1 MLKSD
6 ISIYSWKSLTDN
18 IIFIANVYNLLLPIF
33 VLCTKYIEK
42 SNLYVFKSW
51 REDALDLD
59 RAVSNPWTLIIIFT
73 IRYNVITS
81 SSHHSVFIWI
91 QLKLM
96 TSSLGTYMVT
106 RHSQAI
112 LTHKNNTQAPVVHA
126 YILYVFKTFK
136 YLKRDLD

>member
-1 MLKSD
+1 LTDVKIRN
-6 ISIYSWKSLTDN
+6 ISIYFWKGLTDN
-18 IIFIANVYNLLLPIF
+18 IIFIANVYNLLLPIL
-33 VLCTKYIEK
+33 VLCTKYNIEK
-42 SNLYVFKSW
+42 SNLYVCKSW

-96 TSSLGTYMVT
+96 TSSLCTYMVT
-106 RHSQAI
+106 RRSQAI
-112 LTHKNNTQAPVVHA
+112 LTHKNNTHAPVVHTTRIHPVRV
-126 YILYVFKTFK
+126 YDI
-136 YLKRDLD
+136 